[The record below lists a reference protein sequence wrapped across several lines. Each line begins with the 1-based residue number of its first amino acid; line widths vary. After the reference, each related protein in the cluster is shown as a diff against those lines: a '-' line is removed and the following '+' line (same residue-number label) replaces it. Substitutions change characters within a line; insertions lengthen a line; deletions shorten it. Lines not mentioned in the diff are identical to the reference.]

1 MKKKYQNIFFI
12 FGLVVLAVMV
22 SQLHFVEVW
31 QGLQRAGYWFFAV
44 VVLWAFLYL
53 FNTAAW
59 YTIIRSGERRG
70 AASETQENREHR
82 EAQENQETQEKQEN
96 QETREIQGYQENRGT
111 QEASGTHVGFWWL
124 YKITVSGFALNYATP
139 GGLMGGEP
147 YRIMVLKPKIGT
159 ERATASVLLYVMTH
173 IFSHFW
179 FWMLSIM
186 LYVLTQE
193 LNTFMAIMLSLTGG
207 FCALCI
213 WFSFPATDADLP

>member
-22 SQLHFVEVW
+22 SQLHFAEVW

-82 EAQENQETQEKQEN
+82 EAQENQDHRLRLCPQL
-96 QETREIQGYQENRGT
+96 RHARRLDGRR
-111 QEASGTHVGFWWL
+111 
-124 YKITVSGFALNYATP
+124 ALP
-139 GGLMGGEP
+139 HHGP
-147 YRIMVLKPKIGT
+147 
-159 ERATASVLLYVMTH
+159 
-173 IFSHFW
+173 
-179 FWMLSIM
+179 
-186 LYVLTQE
+186 
-193 LNTFMAIMLSLTGG
+193 
-207 FCALCI
+207 
-213 WFSFPATDADLP
+213 